1 MNNSSVSMH
10 LDLKSYIL
18 VQVVVFSTLGISI
31 IFVGTIVFVLQALR
45 LQYPAAKAIL
55 NNCTCHCSLLQYTI
69 HRLLQKLGIVKKG
82 ADDTNKNPQST
93 LNGEVVSSFAAAML
107 FGYVLSMTVMILMVF
122 IDKLILKESNIFEPG
137 MTCYEASD
145 NCTINYNKTFNTING
160 SMHNKIP
167 VTCYMYQFDV
177 VSALVA
183 AGGLISV
190 AQVTI
195 HLLILVLHR
204 MARKC
209 LPCYVC
215 VLPIIIALG
224 IIVLIAIDEIT
235 CGQLIFDN
243 IYSHTSLL
251 KIKCTIFL
259 TGIVSAAMAM
269 MFIPEQQTRDGYK
282 QLQDPHNSEDSTTDG
297 TRTDYM

>member
-1 MNNSSVSMH
+1 MTDPVH
-10 LDLKSYIL
+10 LELHVYLELEIA
-18 VQVVVFSTLGISI
+18 VFSILAFFI
-31 IFVGTIVFVLQALR
+31 IFIGTIAFVLQALKQR
-45 LQYPAAKAIL
+45 YPDNATL
-55 NNCTCHCSLLQYTI
+55 NNCQCSPLGYTI

-122 IDKLILKESNIFEPG
+122 INTLILKESNTCEPG
-137 MTCYEASD
+137 MTCYMASD
-145 NCTINYNKTFNTING
+145 NCTVNDSKIVYDNCSSILANNT
-160 SMHNKIP
+160 P
-167 VTCYMYQFDV
+167 VICYKYQFDM

-190 AQVTI
+190 AHVTI
-195 HLLILVLHR
+195 HLLILVLYR

-209 LPCYVC
+209 LPCYLC

-224 IIVLIAIDEIT
+224 ITVLIAIHHIT
-235 CGQLIFDN
+235 CGPSALFFTI
-243 IYSHTSLL
+243 SHTSLL
-251 KIKCTIFL
+251 KIKCTIFF

-269 MFIPEQQTRDGYK
+269 MFIQEPAETPETTSLLRQHNRD
-282 QLQDPHNSEDSTTDG
+282 SV
-297 TRTDYM
+297 TRTI